1 MLPRIKIQYMNG
13 QLGTVGESPDGLFAL
28 VCSAV
33 AVTSTFVLEKAY
45 SVRSMDDLLA
55 LGVTE
60 ANNPRL
66 YKQVQDFYNEAEDG
80 TKLIIFGVAKT
91 AKMTALCDKTSGLV
105 RDLITSQNGALRG
118 IFIARDD
125 SSTST
130 TTTEG
135 LDADVFTA
143 LPKAQQLA
151 EWATTELYAPLF
163 IILEGRNYTGT
174 AQKDLSQEK
183 NNRVGIVIG
192 DTVSGSVNA
201 CVGTMAGRLA
211 MLPVQRNLGR
221 VKDGSLFPTEM
232 YIGAKKVDESGS
244 VVEDL
249 HDKRYIVPRKYVGR
263 SGYFFADDNL
273 ACDPTDD
280 YAQLAPR
287 RVIDKVYR
295 IAYDTLLDMMLDELD
310 VNEDGTLQTGIIKS
324 WQQTVESRVNRE
336 MTANGELSASED
348 GNGCVCFID
357 PKQNVLST
365 SKVVVTLK
373 VRPFAYGRYIDVNL
387 GFLVT
392 QTN

>member
-28 VCSAV
+28 VCAAV
-33 AVTSTFVLEKAY
+33 AVASTFTLEKAY
-45 SVRSMDDLLA
+45 SVQRMDDLLA
-55 LGVTE
+55 LGITKD
-60 ANNPRL
+60 NNPRL
-66 YKQVQDFYNEAEDG
+66 YKHVEDFYNEAEEG
-80 TKLIIFGVAKT
+80 TKLIIYGVPKT
-91 AKMTALCDKTSGLV
+91 AKMVALCDKTSGSIKT
-105 RDLITSQNGALRG
+105 LITSQNGALRG
-118 IFIARDD
+118 IFVARDD
-125 SSTST
+125 SSTSIT
-130 TTTEG
+130 TTDG
-135 LDADVFTA
+135 LDSDVVSA

-151 EWATTELYAPLF
+151 EWATSELYAPLF

-174 AQKDLSQEK
+174 NQKNLSEETY
-183 NNRVGIVIG
+183 NRVGILIG
-192 DTVSGSVNA
+192 DTESGSVNA

-211 MLPVQRNLGR
+211 GLPVQRNLGR
-221 VKDGSLFPTEM
+221 VKDGALFPTEM
-232 YIGAKKVDESGS
+232 YIGTKKVDESSS

-249 HDKRYIVPRKYVGR
+249 HDKRYIVPRKHVGR
-263 SGYFFADDNL
+263 SGYFFSDDNL

-287 RVIDKVYR
+287 RVIDKAYR

-324 WQQTVESRVNRE
+324 WQQTVENRINRE

-357 PKQNVLST
+357 PAQNVLST
-365 SKVVVTLK
+365 STVEVTLK
-373 VRPFAYGRYIDVNL
+373 VRPFGYGRYIDVNL

>member
-28 VCSAV
+28 VCAAV
-33 AVTSTFVLEKAY
+33 AVASTFTLEKAY
-45 SVRSMDDLLA
+45 SVQRMDDLLA
-55 LGVTE
+55 LGITKD
-60 ANNPRL
+60 NNPRL
-66 YKQVQDFYNEAEDG
+66 YKHVEDFYNEAEEG
-80 TKLIIFGVAKT
+80 TKLIIYGVPKT
-91 AKMTALCDKTSGLV
+91 AKMVALCDKTSGSIKT
-105 RDLITSQNGALRG
+105 LITSQNGALRG
-118 IFIARDD
+118 IFVARDD
-125 SSTST
+125 SSTSIT
-130 TTTEG
+130 TTDG
-135 LDADVFTA
+135 LDSDVVSA

-151 EWATTELYAPLF
+151 EWATSELYAPLF

-174 AQKDLSQEK
+174 NQKNLSEETY
-183 NNRVGIVIG
+183 NRVGILIG
-192 DTVSGSVNA
+192 DTESGSVNA

-211 MLPVQRNLGR
+211 GLPVQRNLGR
-221 VKDGSLFPTEM
+221 VKDGALFPTEM
-232 YIGAKKVDESGS
+232 YIGTKKVDESSS

-249 HDKRYIVPRKYVGR
+249 HDKRYIVPRKHVGR
-263 SGYFFADDNL
+263 SGYFFSDDNL

-287 RVIDKVYR
+287 RVIDKAYR

-324 WQQTVESRVNRE
+324 WQQTVENRINRE
-336 MTANGELSASED
+336 MTANGELSASEE

-357 PKQNVLST
+357 PAQNVLST
-365 SKVVVTLK
+365 STVEVTLK
-373 VRPFAYGRYIDVNL
+373 VRPFGYGRYIDVNL

>member
-125 SSTST
+125 SSSST
-130 TTTEG
+130 TTTDG

-174 AQKDLSQEK
+174 AQKDLSKET
-183 NNRVGIVIG
+183 NNRVGVLIG

-221 VKDGSLFPTEM
+221 VKDGALFPTEM

-287 RVIDKVYR
+287 RVIDKAYR

-324 WQQTVESRVNRE
+324 WQQTVENRVNRE

-348 GNGCVCFID
+348 GNGCLCFID

-365 SKVVVTLK
+365 SKVEVTLK

>member
-1 MLPRIKIQYMNG
+1 MLPRIKIQFLNG

-28 VCSAV
+28 VCGAV
-33 AVTSTFVLEKAY
+33 AVSTTFLLETAY
-45 SVRSMDDLLA
+45 SIRKMEDLFA
-55 LGVTE
+55 LGVTSE
-60 ANNPRL
+60 NNPRL
-66 YKQVQDFYNEAEDG
+66 CKHVEDFYNEAEEG
-80 TKLIIFGVAKT
+80 TKLIIYGVPKT
-91 AKMTALCDKTSGLV
+91 AKMTALCDKTSGLI
-105 RDLITSQNGALRG
+105 RNLITSQNGALRG
-118 IFIARDD
+118 VFVARDD
-125 SSTST
+125 NSTSV

-174 AQKDLSQEK
+174 SQKDFSEETY
-183 NNRVGIVIG
+183 NRVGILIG
-192 DTVSGSVNA
+192 DTERDSVNA
-201 CVGTMAGRLA
+201 CVGTLAGRLA
-211 MLPVQRNLGR
+211 GLPVQRNIGR
-221 VKDGSLFPTEM
+221 VKDGALFPTEM
-232 YIGAKKVDESGS
+232 FIGNKKVDESDS
-244 VVEDL
+244 VIADL
-249 HDKRYIVPRKYVGR
+249 YDKCYIIPRKYVGR

-273 ACDPTDD
+273 ACEPTDD
-280 YAQLAPR
+280 YAHLAPR
-287 RVIDKVYR
+287 RVVDKAYR

-310 VNEDGTLQTGIIKS
+310 ANEDGTLQNGIIKS
-324 WQQTVESRVNRE
+324 WQQTVENRINRE

-357 PKQNVLST
+357 PLQNVLST
-365 SKVVVTLK
+365 SKVEVTLK

>member
-174 AQKDLSQEK
+174 AQKDLSKETY
-183 NNRVGIVIG
+183 NRVGVLIG

-221 VKDGSLFPTEM
+221 VKDGALFPTEM

-287 RVIDKVYR
+287 RVIDKAYR

-324 WQQTVESRVNRE
+324 WQQTVENRVNRE

-348 GNGCVCFID
+348 GNGCLCFID

>member
-163 IILEGRNYTGT
+163 IILEGCNYTGT

-183 NNRVGIVIG
+183 YNRVGIVIG

-287 RVIDKVYR
+287 RVIDKAYR

-365 SKVVVTLK
+365 SKVEVTIK

>member
-28 VCSAV
+28 VCAAV
-33 AVTSTFVLEKAY
+33 AVASTFTLEKAY
-45 SVRSMDDLLA
+45 SVQRMDDLLA
-55 LGVTE
+55 LGITKD
-60 ANNPRL
+60 NNPRL
-66 YKQVQDFYNEAEDG
+66 YKHVEDFYNEAEEG
-80 TKLIIFGVAKT
+80 TKLIIYGVPKT
-91 AKMTALCDKTSGLV
+91 AKMVALCDKTSGSIKT
-105 RDLITSQNGALRG
+105 LITSQNGALRG
-118 IFIARDD
+118 IFVARDD
-125 SSTST
+125 SSTSIT
-130 TTTEG
+130 TTDG
-135 LDADVFTA
+135 LDSDVVSA

-151 EWATTELYAPLF
+151 EWATSELYAPLF

-174 AQKDLSQEK
+174 NQKDLSEETY
-183 NNRVGIVIG
+183 NRVGILIG
-192 DTVSGSVNA
+192 DTESGSVNA

-211 MLPVQRNLGR
+211 ELPVQRNLGR
-221 VKDGSLFPTEM
+221 VKDGALFPTEM
-232 YIGAKKVDESGS
+232 YIGTKKVDESSS

-249 HDKRYIVPRKYVGR
+249 HDKRYIVPRKHVGR
-263 SGYFFADDNL
+263 SGYFFSDDNL

-287 RVIDKVYR
+287 RVIDKAYR

-324 WQQTVESRVNRE
+324 WQQTVENRINRE

-357 PKQNVLST
+357 PAQNVLST
-365 SKVVVTLK
+365 STVEVTLK
-373 VRPFAYGRYIDVNL
+373 VRPFGYGRYIDVNL

>member
-28 VCSAV
+28 VCTAV
-33 AVTSTFVLEKAY
+33 AVASTFTLEKAY
-45 SVRSMDDLLA
+45 SVQRMDDLLA
-55 LGVTE
+55 LGITKE
-60 ANNPRL
+60 NNPRL
-66 YKQVQDFYNEAEDG
+66 YKHVEDFYNEAEEG
-80 TKLIIFGVAKT
+80 TKLIIYGVPKT
-91 AKMTALCDKTSGLV
+91 AKMTALCDKTSGSV
-105 RDLITSQNGALRG
+105 KTLITSQNGALRG

-130 TTTEG
+130 TTTDG
-135 LDADVFTA
+135 LDSDVLSA

-151 EWATTELYAPLF
+151 EWATSELYAPLF

-174 AQKDLSQEK
+174 NQKNLSEETY
-183 NNRVGIVIG
+183 NRVGILIG
-192 DTVSGSVNA
+192 DTESGSVNA

-211 MLPVQRNLGR
+211 GLPVQRNLGR
-221 VKDGSLFPTEM
+221 VKDGALFPTEM
-232 YIGAKKVDESGS
+232 YIGTKKVDESSS

-249 HDKRYIVPRKYVGR
+249 HDKRYIVPRKHVGR
-263 SGYFFADDNL
+263 SGYFFSDDNL

-287 RVIDKVYR
+287 RVIDKAYR

-324 WQQTVESRVNRE
+324 WQQTVENRINRE

-357 PKQNVLST
+357 PAQNVLST
-365 SKVVVTLK
+365 STVEVTLK
-373 VRPFAYGRYIDVNL
+373 VRPFGYGRYIDVNL

>member
-183 NNRVGIVIG
+183 YNRVGIVIG

-287 RVIDKVYR
+287 RVIDKAYR

-365 SKVVVTLK
+365 SKVEVTIK

>member
-1 MLPRIKIQYMNG
+1 MNG

-28 VCSAV
+28 VCAAV
-33 AVTSTFVLEKAY
+33 AVASTFTLEKAY
-45 SVRSMDDLLA
+45 SVQRMDDLLA
-55 LGVTE
+55 LGITKD
-60 ANNPRL
+60 NNPRL
-66 YKQVQDFYNEAEDG
+66 YKHVEDFYNEAEEG
-80 TKLIIFGVAKT
+80 TKLIIYGVPKT
-91 AKMTALCDKTSGLV
+91 AKMVALCDKTSGSIKT
-105 RDLITSQNGALRG
+105 LITSQNGALRG
-118 IFIARDD
+118 IFVARDD
-125 SSTST
+125 SSTSIT
-130 TTTEG
+130 TTDG
-135 LDADVFTA
+135 LDSDVVSA

-151 EWATTELYAPLF
+151 EWATSELYAPLF

-174 AQKDLSQEK
+174 NQKNLSEETY
-183 NNRVGIVIG
+183 NRVGILIG
-192 DTVSGSVNA
+192 DTESGSVNA

-211 MLPVQRNLGR
+211 GLPVQRNLGR
-221 VKDGSLFPTEM
+221 VKDGALFPTEM
-232 YIGAKKVDESGS
+232 YIGTKKVDESSS

-249 HDKRYIVPRKYVGR
+249 HDKRYIVPRKHVGR
-263 SGYFFADDNL
+263 SGYFFSDDNL

-287 RVIDKVYR
+287 RVIDKAYR

-324 WQQTVESRVNRE
+324 WQQTVENRINRE

-357 PKQNVLST
+357 PAQNVLST
-365 SKVVVTLK
+365 STVEVTLK
-373 VRPFAYGRYIDVNL
+373 VRPFGYGRYIDVNL

>member
-28 VCSAV
+28 VCAAV
-33 AVTSTFVLEKAY
+33 AVASTFTLEKAY
-45 SVRSMDDLLA
+45 SVQRMDDLLA
-55 LGVTE
+55 LGITKD
-60 ANNPRL
+60 NNPRL
-66 YKQVQDFYNEAEDG
+66 YKHVDDFYNEAEEG
-80 TKLIIFGVAKT
+80 TKLIIYGVPKT
-91 AKMTALCDKTSGLV
+91 AKMTALCDKTSGSV
-105 RDLITSQNGALRG
+105 KTLITSQNGALRG

-130 TTTEG
+130 TTTDG
-135 LDADVFTA
+135 LDSDVLSA

-151 EWATTELYAPLF
+151 EWATSELYAPLF

-174 AQKDLSQEK
+174 NQKDLSEETY
-183 NNRVGIVIG
+183 NRAGILIG
-192 DTVSGSVNA
+192 DTESGSVNA
-201 CVGTMAGRLA
+201 CVGTMAGHLA
-211 MLPVQRNLGR
+211 GLPVQRNLGR
-221 VKDGSLFPTEM
+221 VKDGALFPTEM
-232 YIGAKKVDESGS
+232 YIGTKKVDESSS

-249 HDKRYIVPRKYVGR
+249 HDKRYIVPRKHVGR
-263 SGYFFADDNL
+263 SGYFFSDDNL

-287 RVIDKVYR
+287 RVIDKAYR

-324 WQQTVESRVNRE
+324 WQQTVENRINRE

-357 PKQNVLST
+357 PAQNVLST
-365 SKVVVTLK
+365 STVEVTLK
-373 VRPFAYGRYIDVNL
+373 VRPFGYGRYIDVNL

>member
-28 VCSAV
+28 VCAAV
-33 AVTSTFVLEKAY
+33 SVASTFVLEKAY
-45 SVRSMDDLLA
+45 TVRSMDDLLA
-55 LGVTE
+55 LGVTD

-66 YKQVQDFYNEAEDG
+66 YKHVEDFYNEAKNG

-118 IFIARDD
+118 IFIARDE
-125 SSTST
+125 SSSST
-130 TTTEG
+130 TTTDG

-143 LPKAQQLA
+143 LPKAQQLT

-174 AQKDLSQEK
+174 AQKDLSKETY
-183 NNRVGIVIG
+183 NRVGVLIG

-221 VKDGSLFPTEM
+221 VKDGALFPTEM

-287 RVIDKVYR
+287 RVIDKAYR

-324 WQQTVESRVNRE
+324 WQQTVENRVNRE

-348 GNGCVCFID
+348 GNGCLCFID

-365 SKVVVTLK
+365 SKVEVTLK